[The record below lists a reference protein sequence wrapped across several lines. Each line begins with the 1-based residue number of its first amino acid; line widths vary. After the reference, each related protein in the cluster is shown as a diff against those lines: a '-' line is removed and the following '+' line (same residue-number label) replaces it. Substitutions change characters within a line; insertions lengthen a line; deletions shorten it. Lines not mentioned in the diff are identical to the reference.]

1 MLLNSHDWIRLLSMA
16 AFVFAPIT
24 VWYMFGE
31 KFHRWEEKRE
41 KKREINRR

>member
-1 MLLNSHDWIRLLSMA
+1 VV

-31 KFHRWEEKRE
+31 KIHRWEERRRRRRRE
-41 KKREINRR
+41 KKWNKQMT